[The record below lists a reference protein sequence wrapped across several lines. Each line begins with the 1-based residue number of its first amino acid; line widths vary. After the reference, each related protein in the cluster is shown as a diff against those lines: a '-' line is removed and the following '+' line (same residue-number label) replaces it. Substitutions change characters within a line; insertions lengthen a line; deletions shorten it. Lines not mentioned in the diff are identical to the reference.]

1 MEDVILQIIQE
12 EISRGDRLEQYVV
25 FVEEMVDEV
34 TGSSTVFIGQTPLDM
49 AKEYAKKAFIEID
62 GDFHPDKADLEYVSQ
77 AAFDALVNSGQIKK
91 MSNKYNT
98 ASGKYLPSG
107 RFGMSFM

>member
-1 MEDVILQIIQE
+1 MEDIILQIIQE
-12 EISRGDRLEQYVV
+12 EISRGDRLEKYVLH
-25 FVEEMVDEV
+25 VEDMVDEV

-49 AKEYAKKAFIEID
+49 AEEFAKKAFVELD
-62 GDFHPDKADLEYVSQ
+62 DDFHPDEDDLEYVSQ
-77 AAFDALVNSGQIKK
+77 AALNALVNSGQIKK